1 MGGYSSKTKGRTTN
15 CFFMDA
21 SLLVGTGN
29 YYFWEPGGN
38 LVGSDFSEDSP
49 MVDAVVVGV
58 FSISSFAYL
67 VSKPKINKKRIL
79 KIIRSI
85 LRDKLP
91 I

>member
-1 MGGYSSKTKGRTTN
+1 
-15 CFFMDA
+15 MDA

-38 LVGSDFSEDSP
+38 LVGSDFSEDNP
-49 MVDAVVVGV
+49 IAVVGV

-79 KIIRSI
+79 KIRSI

>member
-1 MGGYSSKTKGRTTN
+1 
-15 CFFMDA
+15 
-21 SLLVGTGN
+21 
-29 YYFWEPGGN
+29 
-38 LVGSDFSEDSP
+38 